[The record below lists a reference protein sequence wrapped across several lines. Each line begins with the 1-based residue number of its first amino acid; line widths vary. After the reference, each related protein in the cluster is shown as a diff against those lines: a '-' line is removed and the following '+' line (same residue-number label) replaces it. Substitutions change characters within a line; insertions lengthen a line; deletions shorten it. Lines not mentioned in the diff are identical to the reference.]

1 VLHRQFIIRHSF
13 VIRHSS
19 FVILVLIGMSFTEVL
34 KMALSSLG
42 ANKLRAAL
50 TMVGI
55 TIGVFSIILVMTAIG
70 ALQNSIESGI
80 SFLGSNIFQ
89 FAKYPVNIDASGG
102 NVKKKYQNRRN
113 ITYQQA
119 VRFYELMQGNASEIC
134 LKCFG
139 RELKGQAV
147 YNGVKTPPSLTVVG
161 TNRSFLTA
169 NAFTLGYGRNL
180 NDEDVALARNVAV
193 IGKGI
198 EKRLFPHESPL
209 GKVLRMTGHT
219 YTVVGVLAEK
229 GTSFGESQD
238 DFFLLP
244 ITRFFENYGEANRT
258 VNIATQPFS
267 TELYNRTLDKGI
279 SAMRIARGL
288 KADQDNDFEIYTND
302 SLKSAFLNV
311 AGVVSIGAFVISF
324 IALVAAGIGIMNIM
338 LVSVTERTKE
348 IGIRKSIGARSRDIL
363 RQFLAEAVFISEAG
377 GILGIILGVVGGDL
391 LALWLKV
398 DVIFPYGWAIAGLIV
413 CSAIGIGFG
422 FYPAY
427 RAAALDP
434 IEALRYE

>member
-1 VLHRQFIIRHSF
+1 MEFKDIIA
-13 VIRHSS
+13 
-19 FVILVLIGMSFTEVL
+19 
-34 KMALSSLG
+34 MALSSLG

-50 TMVGI
+50 TMIGI

-89 FAKYPVNIDASGG
+89 FAKYPVNIDAGG
-102 NVKKKYQNRRN
+102 ANVKKKYQNRRN
-113 ITYQQA
+113 IGYQQA
-119 VRFYELMQGNASEIC
+119 QRYYELMQGNASEIC

-139 RELKGQAV
+139 RDLKGQAV

-161 TNRSFLTA
+161 TNRGFLIA

-180 NDEDVALARNVAV
+180 NEEDVALARNVAV

-229 GTSFGESQD
+229 GTSFGEGKVI
-238 DFFLLP
+238 FFFRRSP
-244 ITRFFENYGEANRT
+244 GFFENYGEANRT

-288 KADQDNDFEIYTND
+288 KGDQ
-302 SLKSAFLNV
+302 
-311 AGVVSIGAFVISF
+311 
-324 IALVAAGIGIMNIM
+324 
-338 LVSVTERTKE
+338 R
-348 IGIRKSIGARSRDIL
+348 
-363 RQFLAEAVFISEAG
+363 
-377 GILGIILGVVGGDL
+377 
-391 LALWLKV
+391 
-398 DVIFPYGWAIAGLIV
+398 
-413 CSAIGIGFG
+413 
-422 FYPAY
+422 
-427 RAAALDP
+427 
-434 IEALRYE
+434 